1 MICKNCGKE
10 MDDKAVVCVSCGH
23 AAGKKG
29 KKKFYK
35 KWWLW
40 VLIILGI
47 IIIAAN
53 GGGDTPKPN
62 ASAPNAENGTAT
74 SAIQYEKTDLSAMLN
89 DLKGN
94 ALNAEEKYKGKYV
107 EVSGEISNFD
117 SDGNYISIKPVG
129 ADAWS
134 FESMMCYIK
143 NEEQK
148 QVLLQKKVRDTVTV
162 RGKIKSIG
170 EVLGYSLD
178 MDAIE

>member
-10 MDDKAVVCVSCGH
+10 MDDKAVVCISCGH
-23 AAGKKG
+23 AAGKNG

-35 KWWLW
+35 KWWFW
-40 VLIILGI
+40 VLVILGI

-53 GGGDTPKPN
+53 GGGDAPKPD
-62 ASAPNAENGTAT
+62 APAQNAENGTA
-74 SAIQYEKTDLSAMLN
+74 SAIQYEKLDLRVMLN

-94 ALNAEEKYKGKYV
+94 AFSAEEKYQGKYL

-117 SDGNYISIKPVG
+117 SDGAYISIKPVG

-148 QVLLQKKVRDTVTV
+148 QVLLQKKVGDTVTV

-170 EVLGYSLD
+170 EVLGFS
-178 MDAIE
+178 MDIDTIE